1 MQVNQNVFWS
11 QKLQKY
17 LTYEPHCFLQDI
29 ENLMS
34 MLKIQKKTLKKIDG
48 FLDSVISIGNGKFSL
63 VLREYS

>member
-1 MQVNQNVFWS
+1 MHVNQHVFWS

-17 LTYEPHCFLQDI
+17 LTYEAHCFLQDI

-34 MLKIQKKTLKKIDG
+34 MLKIQKKILKKIDR